1 MNTIFDFYQFDQQV
15 RVCASC
21 FLAYDGAQHPSR
33 ARSAIHVGY
42 HHAQVSTSAGPACAA
57 VLRETT
63 AKIEAEQKAGVNVR
77 ALFGAPDHL
86 SDGDFYCAYG
96 YPSARMP
103 PTLSAH
109 TLLHTVH
116 STGAHACA
124 VVKRWVLA
132 SDTQPSPRCHRTR
145 RHGR

>member
-15 RVCASC
+15 RGCASC
-21 FLAYDGAQHPSR
+21 FLARTDNNGAQLPSR
-33 ARSAIHVGY
+33 PPPCATIHVGY

-86 SDGDFYCAYG
+86 SDGDFYCAYA
-96 YPSARMP
+96 YRSPCARHCHP
-103 PTLSAH
+103 LS
-109 TLLHTVH
+109 TF
-116 STGAHACA
+116 ACG
-124 VVKRWVLA
+124 VMKRWVLA
-132 SDTQPSPRCHRTR
+132 SDTQLCPSV
-145 RHGR
+145 